1 MSTHEERLLA
11 ARFAVLA
18 PEPLAGDWDDV
29 LGSVG
34 AARERRRR
42 LGPSRWHEGSRRH
55 RFVVLAA
62 AALVVVVGAASAFG
76 TVRDLLFGTARTAT
90 YSHPS
95 WSPDGRTIAFTV
107 FRWPDGAPELYLMN
121 ADGSGQR
128 TLKGTGQ
135 TWGQTLAWSPDG
147 RKLAFVRERDR
158 RNDVYV
164 INADGSAQRRLA
176 NGVRLTGNV
185 GPAPAPAWSPDGR
198 QIAFVSDRDGRTFAP
213 DTPGIRDDIARDRAA
228 RDGPEI
234 YVMNADGSSQRRL
247 TRNAFY
253 DGAPV
258 WSPDGQRI
266 AFVSKRDGSQEIYVM
281 NADGSGQRNLT
292 QGPGGG
298 SSPAWSPDG
307 QRIAFRSLR
316 DGNGEIYVVNTDGRN
331 VRRLTR
337 NPDSDGGPVWSPDG
351 QKILFVRAEFRRG
364 NSEIFV
370 TNADGSG
377 QRNLTR
383 NPAPDGSPAWS
394 PDGRKIVFVSKRDR
408 NGEVYVMNAD
418 GSEQRNLTQ
427 LEGGR

>member
-1 MSTHEERLLA
+1 MSTHEDRLLA
-11 ARFAVLA
+11 ARFAALA
-18 PEPLAGDWDDV
+18 PDPLSGDWDDV
-29 LGSVG
+29 LSRAG
-34 AARERRRR
+34 AARKHRRR
-42 LGPSRWHEGSRRH
+42 LGPSRAHQGSRRR

-76 TVRDLLFGTARTAT
+76 TVRDLLFGTTRSAT

-107 FRWPDGAPELYLMN
+107 FRWPDGAAELFLMN
-121 ADGSGQR
+121 ADGSRQR
-128 TLKGTGQ
+128 TLKAAGQ

-158 RNDVYV
+158 RNDDVYI

-176 NGVRLTGNV
+176 RGVRRTVNV
-185 GPAPAPAWSPDGR
+185 TPGPAPAWSPDGR
-198 QIAFVSDRDGRTFAP
+198 RIAFVSDRDDGTFAY
-213 DTPGIRDDIARDRAA
+213 TRDS
-228 RDGPEI
+228 RDGADV
-234 YVMNADGSSQRRL
+234 YVMNADGSRQRRL

-253 DGAPV
+253 DGAPT

-266 AFVSKRDGSQEIYVM
+266 AFVSTRDGNQEIYVM
-281 NADGSGQRNLT
+281 NADGSGQWNLT

-351 QKILFVRAEFRRG
+351 QKILFVRAEYRQG

-408 NGEVYVMNAD
+408 NGEVYTMNAD
-418 GSEQRNLTQ
+418 GSGQLNLTR
-427 LEGGR
+427 LKGED